1 MQPGSKE
8 TGEIEG
14 RQASAGRSASSGA
27 SECAQRLGAGKIWAA
42 GALLAVSTLA
52 TSQPDGT
59 QASGSPISTDRG
71 TAFSNSSSIVPLGRW
86 QIEAGYTLSR
96 AGGSTLQTFGELAL
110 RFPIGPKLELRLT
123 NLSLSRVPGA
133 FGLSDPAAGLK
144 YQLVQGGNRR
154 PEVSVIVQA
163 SVPVG
168 AAAFGVRRWQP
179 SVQLPWSIQLDAM
192 TGLGGMLS
200 VADVGPYG
208 ARFTQYGAGGYLSRS
223 LGSRISGYLE
233 LYALGPMGNGGPN
246 SAFVDLCLTFLSRHD
261 TQFDIRFGTGINRT
275 RDGWFIGFGVGY
287 RF

>member
-1 MQPGSKE
+1 M
-8 TGEIEG
+8 
-14 RQASAGRSASSGA
+14 SAGRSASSGT

-52 TSQPDGT
+52 TSQPEGT
-59 QASGSPISTDRG
+59 QASDSPISTDRG
-71 TAFSNSSSIVPLGRW
+71 TAFSNSSSIVSLGRW
-86 QIEAGYTLSR
+86 QIEAGYTFSR
-96 AGGSTLQTFGELAL
+96 VGGSTLQTFGELAL

-123 NLSLSRVPGA
+123 NLSLSRILGA

-179 SVQLPWSIQLDAM
+179 SVQLPWSIQLDAL

-223 LGSRISGYLE
+223 FGSRISGYLE
-233 LYALGPMGNGGPN
+233 LYALSPMGYGGPN
-246 SAFVDLCLTFLSRHD
+246 SAFFDLCLTYLTSHD